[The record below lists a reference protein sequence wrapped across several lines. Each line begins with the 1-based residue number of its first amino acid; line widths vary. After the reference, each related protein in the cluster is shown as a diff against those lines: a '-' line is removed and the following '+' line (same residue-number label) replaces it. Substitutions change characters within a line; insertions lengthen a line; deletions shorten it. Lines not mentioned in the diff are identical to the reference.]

1 MQQPSS
7 KKLQHQLFNLLAAW
21 GRQGLN
27 LAAALGRS
35 GVFLF
40 NSLACW
46 PKSSEAWVLW
56 LRQMYALGVLSLII
70 IVVSGLFIGMVLGLQ
85 GYTILVDF
93 GAEQALGQMVA
104 LSLIRELAPVVAAL
118 LFAGRAGSALTAE
131 IGLMKATEQL
141 ASLEIIGVDPLRRII
156 APRLWAGFIAL
167 PILSIVFTW
176 VGIGGG
182 WLVGVEWL
190 GVDAGAFWSNMQSSV
205 TWRYDL
211 VNGIIKSVVFAFVVT
226 WIAVFQGYDL
236 VPTSEGI
243 SRATTRTVVYSSLA
257 VLGLDFCLTALMFSN
272 L

>member
-1 MQQPSS
+1 MQSRFDQG
-7 KKLQHQLFNLLAAW
+7 AV
-21 GRQGLN
+21 GRIVRLGRKGCDVME
-27 LAAALGRS
+27 ALGRAGLFLGQS
-35 GVFLF
+35 AIGVP
-40 NSLACW
+40 SREGW
-46 PKSSEAWVLW
+46 YLW
-56 LRQMYALGVLSLII
+56 LRQMHFVGVLSLA
-70 IVVSGLFIGMVLGLQ
+70 IVIVSGLFIGMVLALQ

-104 LSLIRELAPVVAAL
+104 LSLLRELAPVVAAL

-141 ASLEIIGVDPLRRII
+141 TSMEMIGVDPLRRVI

-167 PILSIVFTW
+167 PILTVGFSV
-176 VGIGGG
+176 VGIWGGY
-182 WLVGVEWL
+182 LVGVQWL
-190 GVDAGAFWSNMQSSV
+190 GVFEGSYWSNMQASV
-205 TWRYDL
+205 SFMND
-211 VNGIIKSVVFAFVVT
+211 VGNGMIKSLVFAIVVT

-257 VLGLDFCLTALMFSN
+257 VLGLDFVLTAVMFGG